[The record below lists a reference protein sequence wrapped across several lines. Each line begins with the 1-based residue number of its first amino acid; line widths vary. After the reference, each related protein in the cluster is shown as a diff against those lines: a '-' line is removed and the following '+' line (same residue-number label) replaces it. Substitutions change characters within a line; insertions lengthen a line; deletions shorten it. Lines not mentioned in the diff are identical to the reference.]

1 MLTLLF
7 FLFISVGLNTEKN
20 GTLALTIMTERARA
34 LREMGAIL
42 EKESQQILLTELHDA
57 EHLLGSESKG
67 FLYELIKGGLDKVRS
82 FVEAENPEV
91 PKNND
96 EENQDDAGAVSTTN
110 NEDTK
115 VLDAK
120 EFLEYVIGKAD
131 KLSKDEQW
139 SDSFRLI
146 LVGKSSSSTSCRHY
160 LEGCDH
166 DKDGM
171 IKAAWEAL
179 REVGELE
186 EVVVNW
192 GGKSERF
199 QPEFDSYSVDVWF
212 EDVTGDRVKLKAFL
226 EEKLLPLK
234 GLGEGGIMEAN
245 VGFVDTKPFRRGFNI
260 ELIQA
265 DKMYAIVVAGESGSG
280 KSVYACQKA
289 KDEGFMPVYCLPRGG
304 TDSESNTR
312 KPPRQHVQL
321 NDFLRHLIILFEE
334 EHPNGSD
341 ALFRLYFIQMK
352 LITTRNAWAVQVLK
366 DALKNAVADD
376 ANARSWLAGK
386 WSKQTRPEKVAIIVD
401 EASVD
406 LVEGLVATVRH
417 TSATYRELLAQKSL
431 LIVLAGTG
439 LDLVRFPH
447 RAGTNPDYASV
458 ITLTTPNVDKI
469 LAEVTDNRDEIHQAL
484 TQGTF
489 ARVLQTNARMLFR
502 SVLPILQLPFHTV
515 DGYKEGE
522 DLGIK
527 RRRLG
532 ARLTAIGSFKDMMDH
547 APRFYMNENSIGRL
561 TTRMRSN
568 LLQQAFVYHLNLSV
582 DSLGQCNIEAV
593 DKNKLSELKLIKTM
607 QQDLRQRFHAI
618 EGNKDNAAA
627 EDAESIFSH
636 GLISRSGTSNALKYL
651 ACFGMTCELRPGY
664 GNEFEELTALHFMR
678 YIQVQGYETKRVTLK
693 YAWPSAWRGR
703 GDESMMALENKLE
716 EQAKDEEV
724 GITGGE
730 GRNGKK
736 WCIVFSQGTPTAQ
749 GGEMLALT
757 VNDTDAR
764 LVSIQC
770 KHFAKSP
777 GKKALWHW
785 WSSLGVK
792 FTETEEVWEPKDC
805 PAEYSFKGLKVFKD
819 LLTRELGPREV
830 TFGDRILAVSFPS
843 PSEATREFPI
853 PSEDKARVWFREMF
867 EPTFSVLSLRRPA
880 EVGVEEEG
888 EE

>member
-7 FLFISVGLNTEKN
+7 FLFISVALNTEQN
-20 GTLALTIMTERARA
+20 GTLALTIMTERGRA
-34 LREMGAIL
+34 LHGMGAIL
-42 EKESQQILLTELHDA
+42 EKESQQVLLTELHDA

-67 FLYELIKGGLDKVRS
+67 FLYQLINGGLDKVRS
-82 FVEAENPEV
+82 FVQATNPEV

-96 EENQDDAGAVSTTN
+96 EENQDDAGAASTTN
-110 NEDTK
+110 NKDTK
-115 VLDAK
+115 LLDAK

-139 SDSFRLI
+139 SDSFTLI
-146 LVGKSSSSTSCRHY
+146 LFDKSSSSTSCEHY
-160 LEGCDH
+160 LSGYNR

-179 REVGELE
+179 REVSELK
-186 EVVVNW
+186 EVRVTW
-192 GGKSERF
+192 KEKRKTF

-245 VGFVDTKPFRRGFNI
+245 VGFVDTKPFQRGFNI
-260 ELIQA
+260 ESIQA
-265 DKMYAIVVAGESGSG
+265 DKMYAIVVVGESGSG

-289 KDEGFMPVYCLPRGG
+289 KDEGFMPVYCLPGG
-304 TDSESNTR
+304 ATDSETNRR
-312 KPPRQHVQL
+312 KPALEHVAL
-321 NDFLRHLIILFEE
+321 NDFLRHLIICFEE
-334 EHPNGSD
+334 EHPNGSV
-341 ALFRLYFIQMK
+341 ALSRLYSIKSK
-352 LITTRNAWAVQVLK
+352 LNKTRNAWAVQVVT

-376 ANARSWLAGK
+376 ANAQSWLAGK

-401 EASVD
+401 EATDID
-406 LVEGLVATVRH
+406 LLEGLVATVRY
-417 TSATYRELLAQKSL
+417 TSARYRELLAQKSL

-439 LDLVRFPH
+439 LDLIRFPN
-447 RAGTNPDYASV
+447 RAGTNPDYASL

-469 LAEVTDNRDEIHQAL
+469 LAEVKDNRDEIHQAL

-489 ARVLQTNARMLFR
+489 ARVLRTNSRMLFR
-502 SVLPILQLPFHTV
+502 SVLPILQLPFHRV
-515 DGYKEGE
+515 DGFEEVELG
-522 DLGIK
+522 GIK

-532 ARLTAIGSFKDMMDH
+532 VRLTAIGSFKDMMDH
-547 APRFYMNENSIGRL
+547 APRFYVNQNSIGRL
-561 TTRMRSN
+561 TARMRSN

-607 QQDLRQRFHAI
+607 QQDLRRRFQAM

-627 EDAESIFSH
+627 EYAEPIFSR

-693 YAWPSAWRGR
+693 YAWPGR
-703 GDESMMALENKLE
+703 GEESITALENKLE

-724 GITGGE
+724 GITGAE

-749 GGEMLALT
+749 GGDILALT

-777 GKKALWHW
+777 GEKALRQW

-805 PAEYSFKGLKVFKD
+805 SAEYSFQGLKAFKD
-819 LLTRELGPREV
+819 LLTRKLGPREV

-867 EPTFSVLSLRRPA
+867 EPTISVLSLRRPA
-880 EVGVEEEG
+880 EVGVEEE
-888 EE
+888 EEE